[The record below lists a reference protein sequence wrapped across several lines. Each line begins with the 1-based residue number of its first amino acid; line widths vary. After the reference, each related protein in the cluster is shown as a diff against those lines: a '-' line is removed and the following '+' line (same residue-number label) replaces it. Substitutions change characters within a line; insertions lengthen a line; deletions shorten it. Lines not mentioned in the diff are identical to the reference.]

1 MKPCILTI
9 GLICLVGPALLASDS
24 KSDKA
29 TGDARAQALMEEA
42 ARTRYVWSPEIASV
56 SGKFTW
62 ALDGQTGEATF
73 RRVLHQKGKTSFV
86 VEGNVPVPQEVKDHI
101 ASLISHRTSAPPG
114 APSKAAPPSVIV
126 VEDDDRGPLI
136 MTVGD
141 PMQSTSRV
149 KDGKMVQVNR
159 TMGGQRFTIDVTEF
173 EKSPD
178 GRYFSSAFTVTYW
191 DAATGKR
198 VEKQTYSTQGFD
210 VITGQM
216 FPKAEKVS
224 TEKDGKTSTLELKYS
239 GVKFELPDAS
249 R

>member
-1 MKPCILTI
+1 
-9 GLICLVGPALLASDS
+9 
-24 KSDKA
+24 
-29 TGDARAQALMEEA
+29 
-42 ARTRYVWSPEIASV
+42 
-56 SGKFTW
+56 
-62 ALDGQTGEATF
+62 
-73 RRVLHQKGKTSFV
+73 
-86 VEGNVPVPQEVKDHI
+86 
-101 ASLISHRTSAPPG
+101 
-114 APSKAAPPSVIV
+114 
-126 VEDDDRGPLI
+126 
-136 MTVGD
+136 
-141 PMQSTSRV
+141 V

-159 TMGGQRFTIDVTEF
+159 MMGGQRFTIDVTEF

-216 FPKAEKVS
+216 FPRAEKVS
-224 TEKDGKTSTLELKYS
+224 TEKDGKTSALELKYS